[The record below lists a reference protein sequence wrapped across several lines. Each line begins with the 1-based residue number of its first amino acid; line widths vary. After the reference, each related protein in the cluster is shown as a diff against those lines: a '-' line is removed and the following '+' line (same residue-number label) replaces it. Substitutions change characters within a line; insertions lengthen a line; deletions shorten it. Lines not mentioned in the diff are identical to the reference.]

1 MFELALAAAFAGGLA
16 GGAHCAGMC
25 GGIVGALCGFPGRQ
39 DTTSPVRY
47 LLAYNAGRIASYAC
61 AHSPVCH
68 IVPGLGGLL
77 P

>member
-1 MFELALAAAFAGGLA
+1 MFELALAAAFA
-16 GGAHCAGMC
+16 

-39 DTTSPVRY
+39 DTTSPVSY

-61 AHSPVCH
+61 VPAHSPVCH